1 MQIKLML
8 LLLLLLLSVTN
19 IVGCS
24 QGEVEE
30 SRGLF
35 AVEKKIVSFE
45 KNYS

>member
-1 MQIKLML
+1 MQIKLM

-35 AVEKKIVSFE
+35 AVEKKNSVFR
-45 KNYS
+45 KKL